1 MIGENE
7 HLFEYLQ
14 GEVACMKDMDYKH
27 IVELHEFAEDEDYF
41 YMVLEYCNGGDLMN
55 LQASQPNKVFS
66 LEKATQYMSQV
77 ILGLEA
83 LHKRGYLH
91 RDIKPQNV
99 LVKTVNNE
107 KVAILVC
114 RSSKLLT
121 LALRKKPKMCLEQ
134 YWEQNNTWRLK
145 FINKE

>member
-1 MIGENE
+1 
-7 HLFEYLQ
+7 
-14 GEVACMKDMDYKH
+14 MKDMDYKH

-55 LQASQPNKVFS
+55 LQATQPNKVFS
-66 LEKATQYMSQV
+66 LEKATQYLSQV
-77 ILGLEA
+77 ILGLEV

-107 KVAILVC
+107 KVFKIADFGF
-114 RSSKLLT
+114 
-121 LALRKKPKMCLEQ
+121 RKKATDIFGTVLGTEQ
-134 YWEQNNTWRLK
+134 YMAP
-145 FINKE
+145 